1 MFLKYT
7 YTSFSC
13 DMINKLKLCIPIF
26 NIFKPLGSESAGYSR
41 GGDEEISGKIV
52 N

>member
-1 MFLKYT
+1 MFLKYI
-7 YTSFSC
+7 YISFLC
-13 DMINKLKLCIPIF
+13 DMINKLKLCIFIF
-26 NIFKPLGSESAGYSR
+26 NIFKLLGLESVGYFR